1 MQIRKAMILVVDDD
15 PTIRALLKKV
25 LSEYSVITSCSSDA
39 LRIMAEG
46 KVSLLITDFAM
57 PDLDGLQL
65 SKLAQK
71 LYKIPAIIMT
81 GHTDQLNY
89 LRNRVADVIEKP
101 FTIKDL
107 KSIIIKTLDK
117 QYENTV

>member
-1 MQIRKAMILVVDDD
+1 MILIVDDD
-15 PTIRALLKKV
+15 QNMRTLLERALN
-25 LSEYSVITSCSSDA
+25 EYSVVTACSSDA

-65 SKLAQK
+65 SKLAKK
-71 LYKIPAIIMT
+71 LYNIPSIIMT

-89 LRNRVADVIEKP
+89 LKKRVEDVIEKP
-101 FTIKDL
+101 FTVADL
-107 KSIIIKTLDK
+107 KPIIIKTLDK
-117 QYENTV
+117 QYESTV